1 MIRALRCMSPKTPLG
16 RLRSGGA
23 LCIFRSCRMAVK
35 RRICGRL
42 SIFCD
47 RIFTVSLE
55 IRRKN
60 RRCFR
65 VGFAV
70 LCCGFWLLL
79 LFRRLRGI
87 AEINIF
93 TDESRHDLDVF
104 SLQNFSD
111 FCVKIDAFLLRILR
125 IALTFSASNAHANTP
140 FTTFFSIKNTSKSSK
155 FSRGACLRHA
165 VISKEKTESAHPHY
179 SKNCKGSSRFS

>member
-35 RRICGRL
+35 RRICGRF
-42 SIFCD
+42 SVFCD
-47 RIFTVSLE
+47 RIFTVFLV

-65 VGFAV
+65 VDFAV
-70 LCCGFWLLL
+70 LCCGFRLLL

-93 TDESRHDLDVF
+93 TDGFRHDLDVF
-104 SLQNFSD
+104 SLQNLIH
-111 FCVKIDAFLLRILR
+111 FCVKIDAFLLRICTHR
-125 IALTFSASNAHANTP
+125 FN
-140 FTTFFSIKNTSKSSK
+140 FFGVECT
-155 FSRGACLRHA
+155 REHA
-165 VISKEKTESAHPHY
+165 VHNLFLHKKHLKIFKIFARRVPLARGY
-179 SKNCKGSSRFS
+179 